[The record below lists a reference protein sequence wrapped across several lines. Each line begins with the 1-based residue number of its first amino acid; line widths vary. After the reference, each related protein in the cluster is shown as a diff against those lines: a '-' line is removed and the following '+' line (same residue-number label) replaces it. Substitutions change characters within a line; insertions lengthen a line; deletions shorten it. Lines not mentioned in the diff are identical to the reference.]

1 MALGGNRV
9 AQATLRRL
17 EALLESIR
25 REVLLAVQEQ
35 GAVELRLLDAALEK
49 DETFTSDG
57 IPVRVRGYGRPWGAR
72 KARKGWS
79 MRKLDATG
87 VLRGVLKNPSTK
99 VNRPSGFGFSPVQ
112 RNPRVRHYWR
122 HVTSPGGR
130 LRKAPHLLRNL
141 APEWEKRMEKAIKKK
156 IGLIVRGKLKLAK
169 TILGAAKYDAV
180 VELKLG
186 SFGAGR
192 LV

>member
-1 MALGGNRV
+1 MAIGGTRV

-17 EALLESIR
+17 EALLDDIR
-25 REVLLAVQEQ
+25 SAVLEAVQEQ
-35 GAVELRLLDAALEK
+35 GAVELKLLDSALEK
-49 DETFTSDG
+49 DETYTSDG
-57 IPVRVRGYGRPWGAR
+57 IPVRVRGYGRLWGAR
-72 KARKGWS
+72 KAKKGWS
-79 MRKLDATG
+79 MRRLDATG
-87 VLRGVLKNPSTK
+87 VMRNVLKNPNTK

-112 RNPRVRHYWR
+112 RNPKVRHYWR

-141 APEWEKRMEKAIKKK
+141 APGWEERMTKACKKK
-156 IGLIVRGKLKLAK
+156 VGLVVRAKLKLAK
-169 TILGAAKYDAV
+169 TILGTAQYDAV

-186 SFGAGR
+186 SFGRGR